1 MCLFMRAQLLSCVQ
15 FFATTWTVTFQAPLS
30 MEFPGQEYWTGL
42 PFPTPGDLLDL
53 GIEPMSDASPVLT
66 GGIFSTLPAYI
77 VH

>member
-1 MCLFMRAQLLSCVQ
+1 MSDS
-15 FFATTWTVTFQAPLS
+15 ATSWTAALQAPLS

-66 GGIFSTLPAYI
+66 GRIFSTLPAYI